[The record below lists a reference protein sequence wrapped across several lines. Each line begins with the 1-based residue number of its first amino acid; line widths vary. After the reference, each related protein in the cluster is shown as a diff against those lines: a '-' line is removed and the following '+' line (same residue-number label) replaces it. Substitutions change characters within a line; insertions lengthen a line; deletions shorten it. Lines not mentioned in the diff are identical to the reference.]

1 MKRILFSLQIK
12 IWMWKSAALSEY
24 MIDFSQEI
32 LQSLKKKCCRLWS
45 CIFDADYFV
54 IFFSNFFFQA
64 ILLLS
69 QKHTVKHEQHD
80 GREEGLSSAWWGLT
94 YVTIYV
100 NKSEAEK
107 LDSY

>member
-1 MKRILFSLQIK
+1 MFNLQIK
-12 IWMWKSAALSEY
+12 PWLWKSAALSEY
-24 MIDFSQEI
+24 MKDFSQDI
-32 LQSLKKKCCRLWS
+32 LQPLKNENTAVYGVWCWLFC
-45 CIFDADYFV
+45 D
-54 IFFSNFFFQA
+54 FFPPNFFLQA

-107 LDSY
+107 LDSD